1 MNNKKINI
9 PAAMIFREFYCHK
22 CGEKLSV
29 EGDTETVSTT
39 DPEYMRY
46 NKIGRNHRMIG
57 DVDVTTYHFEC
68 EKCNTAISFDE
79 QTVIENIQKMLGKQT
94 LTDEEISAKR
104 SEAEAMIEEKK
115 KKTYAWLYGITAVL
129 IVIIVALIIIFK

>member
-1 MNNKKINI
+1 MNNKKMTI
-9 PAAMIFREFYCHK
+9 PVAMLTRKFYCHK

-29 EGDTETVSTT
+29 EGDTKTVSTT
-39 DPEYMRY
+39 DPEYTRY
-46 NKIGRNHRMIG
+46 NKIRRWRMIG

-79 QTVIENIQKMLGKQT
+79 QTVIENIQKMMGKQT

-104 SEAEAMIEEKK
+104 SEAEAMIEKK
-115 KKTYAWLYGITAVL
+115 KNKTYAWLYGITAVL
-129 IVIIVALIIIFK
+129 FVIIFALIIIFK